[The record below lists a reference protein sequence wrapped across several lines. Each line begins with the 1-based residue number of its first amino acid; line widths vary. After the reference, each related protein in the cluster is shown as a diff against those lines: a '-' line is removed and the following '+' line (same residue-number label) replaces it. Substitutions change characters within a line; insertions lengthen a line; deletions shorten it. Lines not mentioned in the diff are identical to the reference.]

1 MKLYKKKNYCVLSS
15 SRADFGIL
23 SNFIKK
29 LKKKSFLKVDL
40 ILTGSHSS
48 KKFGNTK
55 SEAYEKKLN
64 IFYELKI
71 PNKNKN
77 AKDLSISSSILLN
90 KLSKRFK
97 KKKYDYLIILGD
109 RFEVFIAAYVATLYK
124 VPIAHLSGG
133 DETQGAYDNQFRH
146 AITKL
151 AHLHFPT
158 NQISKN
164 RIIKMGEDLKYVFN
178 FGSLS
183 LENISKLK
191 KIKKKDIENEF
202 KLKLKKVF
210 FLVTFHPET
219 LGYRDKKNFKSLI
232 SAISNFKN
240 IQFIFTSSNS
250 DEGGDSINKMIKNF
264 CKKRKNIIF
273 IKSFGQTKY
282 FNILKNSSGV
292 IGNSSSGVHEVPSFK
307 IGTLNLGNRQKGR
320 IKIKSIVN
328 SDFKEKNIIKGIK
341 KILSKKFKTQIKNI
355 KNPYYKKNTSNK
367 IIQKLLLYK
376 NRNLLIK
383 KFND

>member
-1 MKLYKKKNYCVLSS
+1 M
-15 SRADFGIL
+15 
-23 SNFIKK
+23 
-29 LKKKSFLKVDL
+29 DL

-232 SAISNFKN
+232 NAISNFKN